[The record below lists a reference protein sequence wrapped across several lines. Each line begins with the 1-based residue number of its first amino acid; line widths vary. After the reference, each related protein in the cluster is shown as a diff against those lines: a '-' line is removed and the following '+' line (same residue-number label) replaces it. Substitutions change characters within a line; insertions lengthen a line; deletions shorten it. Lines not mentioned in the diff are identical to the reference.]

1 MLIKYNEILEKY
13 RLRPL
18 GVIHVGAHWGEEAEA
33 YYKNGAKKT
42 VWVEANPMCMKT
54 LKENVKNFQNP
65 YITMMQSLCINACLS
80 DKDDEI
86 VTFNVSN
93 NEGQSSSFLDL
104 EYHKI
109 AHQEVVYES
118 KFQTNT
124 RTLNSIFVDY
134 SLLPEDFT
142 FLNADI
148 QGAELLMLKG
158 ATNILP
164 HMDCLYIE
172 VNEKELYK
180 GCGLIGEVDEFLKTF
195 GFIRKETEMTN
206 FGWGDAVYLKK
217 HYLEQI
223 KML

>member
-1 MLIKYNEILEKY
+1 MLIQYNEILEKY

-217 HYLEQI
+217 DYLEQI

>member
-1 MLIKYNEILEKY
+1 MLIQYNEILEKY

-42 VWVEANPMCMKT
+42 IWVEANPMCMKI
-54 LKENVKNFQNP
+54 LKENVKKFQNP
-65 YITMMQSLCINACLS
+65 YISMMQSLCINACLS

-86 VTFNVSN
+86 VTFNISN

-109 AHQEVVYES
+109 AHQEVVYQS

-124 RTLNSIFVDY
+124 RTLNSIFEDY
-134 SLLPEDFT
+134 SLFPEDFS

-180 GCGLIGEVDEFLKTF
+180 DCALIGEVDEFLKTF

-217 HYLEQI
+217 DYLEQI

>member
-1 MLIKYNEILEKY
+1 MLIPYQEILSKY

-33 YYKNGAKKT
+33 YQKNGAIKAI
-42 VWVEANPMCMKT
+42 WVEANPMCMKT
-54 LKENVKNFQNP
+54 LKENVKKYENP
-65 YITMMQSLCINACLS
+65 YVFEMQSFCINACLS

-86 VTFNVSN
+86 VTFNISN

-124 RTLNSIFVDY
+124 KTLNSIFEDY
-134 SLLPEDFT
+134 SLFPEDFS

-148 QGAELLMLKG
+148 QGAELKALKG
-158 ATNILP
+158 MESYLSSIK
-164 HMDCLYIE
+164 YIYIP
-172 VNEKELYK
+172 V
-180 GCGLIGEVDEFLKTF
+180 
-195 GFIRKETEMTN
+195 
-206 FGWGDAVYLKK
+206 
-217 HYLEQI
+217 Q
-223 KML
+223 